1 MSDASPAA
9 PAPAVT
15 PAAPAAPAPSDA
27 PPIGTVDARPPGA
40 TDKPSDAPEKQEP
53 ERTFSQKELDEII
66 EKRLAKERR
75 KRDEIRQERDVLRK
89 LALEPRDKPAEQQ
102 PKPAATTGAG
112 NEPKREDFGPYES
125 FIEAR
130 ADWRADQA
138 VEKRLAKEREAE
150 QARSATEKQTKER
163 EEFQKKIR
171 ESAKDIEDFDEV
183 IEGIKAEDPVANV
196 SAVAIEAAEAPG
208 KMLHYLAT
216 HPDEA
221 ERIAS
226 LSVGQQARE
235 VLKLEAKVASKP
247 APKPSKAPEPIDP
260 VGGRAAVGD
269 EMPDAAKNPEAWIAW
284 RNKQIAAQRGKVRA
298 S

>member
-15 PAAPAAPAPSDA
+15 PASPAAPAPSDA

-75 KRDEIRQERDVLRK
+75 KRDELRQERDVLRK
-89 LALEPRDKPAEQQ
+89 LALEPRDKQEPQQ
-102 PKPAATTGAG
+102 PKPAESG
-112 NEPKREDFGPYES
+112 EPKRENFDSYEA

-138 VEKRLAKEREAE
+138 VDKRLAKEREE
-150 QARSATEKQTKER
+150 EKTRSATEKQSKER
-163 EEFQKKIR
+163 DEFQKKIR

-196 SAVAIEAAEAPG
+196 SAIAIEAAEAPG

-269 EMPDAAKNPEAWIAW
+269 EMPDAAKNPEGWLAW
-284 RNKQIAAQRGKVRA
+284 RNRQIAAQRGKVRA